1 MGSLARIVLG
11 GVRFLVVVD
20 KVGAALLLVILG
32 GVRLLVVVDEV
43 GTALLNVVLRGIG
56 LFVIVD
62 EISATL
68 LLVVLRG
75 IRLLVVVDEVSAT
88 SFEGVGDGLDG
99 YWNVSDDAI
108 LPYRAAYDLRS
119 GERWPMQRGMP
130 GGLQASDS

>member
-1 MGSLARIVLG
+1 MRSLARIVLG

-20 KVGAALLLVILG
+20 KVGAALLLVVLG
-32 GVRLLVVVDEV
+32 
-43 GTALLNVVLRGIG
+43 GIG
-56 LFVIVD
+56 LFVEVD

-75 IRLLVVVDEVSAT
+75 IRLFVVVDKVGATLLLVILGGVRLLVVVDEVSAT

-108 LPYRAAYDLRS
+108 LPYQAAYALRS

-130 GGLQASDS
+130 GGLQAFGS